1 MEIILHI
8 LQKKL
13 SLFWL
18 LIIVRKW
25 WNWQKSAKN
34 GMLITLSFV

>member
-25 WNWQKSAKN
+25 WNWQKSVKN
-34 GMLITLSFV
+34 GMPIILSFV